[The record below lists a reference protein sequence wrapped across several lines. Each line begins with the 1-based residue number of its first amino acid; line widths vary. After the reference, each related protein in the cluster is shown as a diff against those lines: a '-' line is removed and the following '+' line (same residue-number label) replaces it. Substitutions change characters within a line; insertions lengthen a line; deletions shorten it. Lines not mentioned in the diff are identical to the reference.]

1 MGALGIGAALPAG
14 PATTQE
20 AVVSPQ
26 GRCVVMGER
35 PTREELPRAL
45 QLGDDCLESGALE
58 PGDKGLHRVED
69 ECPQGSSLAL
79 NILFQ
84 FDSDALTIDAQRL
97 LQTVATV
104 MTDFPTCRFLLE
116 GHTDATDPEEYHL
129 DLSNR
134 RAQAVEEHLRALKV
148 EPERLSAVGYGETQ
162 LLFPEGPLTS
172 DNRRVEIAIRG
183 SVEEA
188 RR

>member
-1 MGALGIGAALPAG
+1 VGALGIGAALPAG

-97 LQTVATV
+97 L
-104 MTDFPTCRFLLE
+104 
-116 GHTDATDPEEYHL
+116 
-129 DLSNR
+129 
-134 RAQAVEEHLRALKV
+134 
-148 EPERLSAVGYGETQ
+148 
-162 LLFPEGPLTS
+162 
-172 DNRRVEIAIRG
+172 
-183 SVEEA
+183 
-188 RR
+188 